1 MDLFNNLQAN
11 HFIRIL
17 LIACIWDLFLGM
29 LRALK
34 ERKFNSSTGINGIIR
49 KVGMIGSALF
59 LKLVDLVVNFNLVAF
74 LPSEFLDVIK
84 IDSIGVCEL
93 FCLCFIAFEVLS
105 AMKNLTRSNIPIPYK
120 LKEFIEYMLD
130 TFTTENN
137 KKEKVGV

>member
-1 MDLFNNLQAN
+1 MDLFNDLQGN
-11 HFIRIL
+11 PFIRIL
-17 LIACIWDLFLGM
+17 LISCIWDLFLGI

-34 ERKFNSSTGINGIIR
+34 EKKINSSSGINGIIR

-59 LKLVDLVVNFNLVAF
+59 LKLVDLVIDFNLVAF
-74 LPSEFLDVIK
+74 LPSEFLEIIK

-93 FCLCFIAFEVLS
+93 FCLCFIAFETLS
-105 AMKNLTRSNIPIPYK
+105 AMKNLTRSNIPIPSK

-137 KKEKVGV
+137 KKDEVGV

>member
-1 MDLFNNLQAN
+1 M
-11 HFIRIL
+11 
-17 LIACIWDLFLGM
+17 
-29 LRALK
+29 K
-34 ERKFNSSTGINGIIR
+34 ERKINSSAGINGIIR

-59 LKLVDLVVNFNLVAF
+59 LKLVDLVVDFNLVAF
-74 LPSEFLDVIK
+74 LPSEFINVIK

-93 FCLCFIAFEVLS
+93 FCLCFIAFEALS

-137 KKEKVGV
+137 KKDKVGV

>member
-1 MDLFNNLQAN
+1 MDLFNSLQGN
-11 HFIRIL
+11 PFIRIL
-17 LIACIWDLFLGM
+17 LIACIWDLFLGI

-34 ERKFNSSTGINGIIR
+34 ERKINSSAGINGIIR

-59 LKLVDLVVNFNLVAF
+59 LKLVDLIVDFNLVAL

-137 KKEKVGV
+137 KKYKAGA

>member
-1 MDLFNNLQAN
+1 MNLFDSLQSN
-11 HFIRIL
+11 PFIRIL
-17 LIACIWDLFLGM
+17 LIACIWDLFLGI

-34 ERKFNSSTGINGIIR
+34 ERKINSSAGINGIIR

-59 LKLVDLVVNFNLVAF
+59 LKLVDLIVDFNLVAL

-137 KKEKVGV
+137 KKDKVGV